1 MLTTQCGKPTFDE
14 GLFLWSSRFFFG
26 VPRNDALLFAH
37 NEACLEH
44 WEYVIIEHKGK
55 DILLYFSMTEVT

>member
-1 MLTTQCGKPTFDE
+1 MLTTKCGKPTFDE

-37 NEACLEH
+37 NEHC
-44 WEYVIIEHKGK
+44 YEHKGK
-55 DILLYFSMTEVT
+55 DILLYFSMTDVT

>member
-1 MLTTQCGKPTFDE
+1 MTC
-14 GLFLWSSRFFFG
+14 
-26 VPRNDALLFAH
+26 NDALLFAH